1 MQGFFAIVWLT
12 LKAAVRYRV
21 VVVLSGLLLASVV
34 LLPLMIKHDGSAQ
47 GFTQILLTYT
57 LSTITFLLGFA
68 TLWMACGSLARE
80 IQESQMQLLTVK
92 PIPRWKIWLGKWF
105 GIILLNALLLA
116 FSSTAVYGIT
126 LWRAGKL
133 SQAQQTLLQNEIFV
147 ARGSALPNYPDTTAY
162 AEELYQQRLEENT
175 NLAQMDP
182 VQVRRQ
188 IAEQVDA
195 MQQIVRPGYVRR
207 WEIPIGSPESV
218 KDQPMFLRVKFFTS
232 RPYDTATYD
241 VLWELGPPETPKRM
255 RRQMDISP
263 EAPIEFEIPPN
274 LVDANGNL
282 IVDLTNGS
290 QIPLFFGLEDGMEV
304 LFRQGGFGWNFIRG
318 MLVILCWMGFL
329 AAIGLAASS
338 FLSFPVASFVSIAL
352 LSVGFSGGTLSQ
364 VIEQGGISG
373 INHETGR
380 KDSSS
385 SLDQVAIVTSKALL
399 GVINLVKDF
408 SPISFLST
416 GRSVTPA
423 MLFRALVQIVFFMG
437 GLFAAFGIWS
447 FYKVELA
454 TAQSKQ

>member
-1 MQGFFAIVWLT
+1 
-12 LKAAVRYRV
+12 
-21 VVVLSGLLLASVV
+21 
-34 LLPLMIKHDGSAQ
+34 
-47 GFTQILLTYT
+47 
-57 LSTITFLLGFA
+57 
-68 TLWMACGSLARE
+68 
-80 IQESQMQLLTVK
+80 LTVK

-105 GIILLNALLLA
+105 GIILLNAFLLA

-241 VLWELGPPETPKRM
+241 VLWELGPPETPQRM

-352 LSVGFSGGTLSQ
+352 LIVGFSGGTLSQ

-454 TAQSKQ
+454 TAQSNQ

>member
-1 MQGFFAIVWLT
+1 
-12 LKAAVRYRV
+12 
-21 VVVLSGLLLASVV
+21 
-34 LLPLMIKHDGSAQ
+34 
-47 GFTQILLTYT
+47 
-57 LSTITFLLGFA
+57 
-68 TLWMACGSLARE
+68 MACGSLARE

-241 VLWELGPPETPKRM
+241 VLWELGPPETPQRM

-352 LSVGFSGGTLSQ
+352 LIVGFSGGTLSQ

-454 TAQSKQ
+454 TAQSNQ